1 MPKRVHQLGA
11 NDEVALASDI
21 PESGGGGGAPAIVTL
36 DFASEEYQYLVVSG
50 RQWGP
55 FGGSSSPLYPLLG
68 TTVAIPVDPANP
80 SISGY
85 FHGYADECVKIL
97 NGERIYEL
105 PSTLSPGDALFVRF
119 ASCLD
124 PATPILMAD
133 GAARRL
139 GDVRVGDMVASPF
152 GPDRVAFV
160 NAGTGNATDI
170 WTFGDGSVVKT
181 IGRHRFF
188 NCDLGEPLYL
198 EAWNIGER
206 ALRADGAKVAL
217 AGHERVPGE
226 AVHATLVTE
235 KWNLYYAGGL
245 LAGNR
250 KSRYQG
256 LDAPPP
262 GAGGRDDLSRR
273 GLWNLL
279 PANGGDDE

>member
-1 MPKRVHQLGA
+1 MPKKVHQLGA

-36 DFASEEYQYLVVSG
+36 DFGTEENQYLVVSG

-55 FGGSSSPLYPLLG
+55 FGDSLSPLSPLRG
-68 TTVAIPVDPANP
+68 ETVAIPVDPANP

-85 FHGYADECVKIL
+85 FAGYASECVKIL
-97 NGERIYEL
+97 NGERIYVL
-105 PSTLSPGDALFVRF
+105 PSSLSPGDALFVQFR
-119 ASCLD
+119 SCLD

-133 GAARRL
+133 GAAKRL
-139 GDVRVGDMVASPF
+139 GDVQVGDTVATPF

-160 NAGTGNATDI
+160 HAGTGAATDV
-170 WTFGDGSVVKT
+170 WTFGDGTVVKT
-181 IGRHRFF
+181 VGRHRFY

-217 AGHERVPGE
+217 AGHERVAGE
-226 AVHATLVTE
+226 AAHATLVTE
-235 KWNLYYAGGL
+235 KWNLYWAGGL

-250 KSRYQG
+250 KSKWEG
-256 LDAPPP
+256 MKT
-262 GAGGRDDLSRR
+262 
-273 GLWNLL
+273 
-279 PANGGDDE
+279 